1 MARILITGADGMLG
15 HSMIPVLEE
24 ENELLPTDLPGTDIT
39 DADSFLNKVSS
50 FKPDTV
56 IHLASMTDV
65 DGCEEDPD
73 SAFRINALGTRNV
86 ALACAENDA
95 EMVYLSTGSIYSGTS
110 ETPYTEYDT
119 PDPVNV
125 YGRSKYYGELYM
137 RDIVSRFYIFYT
149 CWLFGSAAEDKK
161 FIPKILELSRTSKT
175 LDIVNDKFG
184 SPTYTNDLAAEIAE
198 VIRTGYYGRY
208 HCVNEG
214 YVSRYEEAEEIL
226 RIAGIAGCTLNPVSS
241 ARFELPAPRPRS
253 EAMINYNLSLMG
265 RKPLRNW
272 REALSDYI
280 LSELIP

>member
-1 MARILITGADGMLG
+1 MARIFITGADGMLG
-15 HSMIPVLEE
+15 CSLIPALEE
-24 ENELLPTDLPGTDIT
+24 ENELLPTDLPDTDIT
-39 DADSFLNKVSS
+39 DADSLIKEIVS

-73 SAFRINALGTRNV
+73 SAFRTNSLGTRNV
-86 ALACAENDA
+86 ALACAECGA
-95 EMVYLSTGSIYSGTS
+95 EMVYLSTGSVYNGRK
-110 ETPYTEYDT
+110 ETPYTEYDS

-137 RDIVSRFYIFYT
+137 RDIVRRFYIFYT
-149 CWLFGSAAEDKK
+149 CWLFGGAEEDKK
-161 FIPKILELSRTSKT
+161 FIPRILELSRTSKT
-175 LDIVNDKFG
+175 LDIVDDKFG
-184 SPTYTNDLAAEIAE
+184 SPTYTNDLAAEIAG
-198 VIRTGYYGRY
+198 VIHTGYYGRY

-214 YVSRYEEAEEIL
+214 YVSRYQEAEEIL
-226 RIAGIAGCTLNPVSS
+226 KIAGVSGCALNPVPSG
-241 ARFELPAPRPRS
+241 RFDLPAPRPRS

-265 RKPLRNW
+265 RTPLRNW